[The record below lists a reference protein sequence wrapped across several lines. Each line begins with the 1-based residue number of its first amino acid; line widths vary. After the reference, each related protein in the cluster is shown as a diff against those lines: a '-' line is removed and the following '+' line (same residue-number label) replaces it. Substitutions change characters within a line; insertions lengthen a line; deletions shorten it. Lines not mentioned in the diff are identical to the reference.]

1 MKIST
6 TGGIIAAANP
16 KLAFPLK
23 KVGTISAVKRIALL
37 FKQAGVFPIVVLTNT
52 QDSEVRYQLSKE
64 GVIFLP
70 IAEDHSELIESAK
83 IGFTFL
89 KDICE
94 RIIFTPVNAPLFS
107 ADTVAK
113 VMATDGQ
120 VIIPSFQKQSGHPIV
135 IDSKIIDPFIA
146 YEGEGGLKGAF
157 EALNIQRTWVD
168 VVDSGIVFH
177 NTADIKPHSFHLVAN
192 LVLEKDQEFF
202 SDRAKLLLFLISQTH
217 GMRSACD
224 YMALSYSNGW
234 TLVNQLEKNIGFSVV
249 QRKHGGSHGG
259 RTQLT
264 DAGFELLVNYQKME
278 EAIICCSQKAFD
290 AFSAKLPKD
299 TTDSKSTT
307 TN

>member
-1 MKIST
+1 MEISS

-16 KLAFPLK
+16 DLAFPLK

-52 QDSEVRYQLSKE
+52 QDSEIRYQLSKE

-70 IAEDHSELIESAK
+70 IEEEHTELIDSAK
-83 IGFTFL
+83 IGFNFL
-89 KDICE
+89 KTICK

-107 ADTVAK
+107 AATVEK
-113 VMATDGQ
+113 VMTTPGKI
-120 VIIPSFQKQSGHPIV
+120 VIPSFQQKSGHPIM
-135 IDSKIIDPFIA
+135 IDTQIIDPLSA
-146 YEGEGGLKGAF
+146 YTGDDGLKGAF
-157 EALNIQRTWVD
+157 AALNIQRTWVD
-168 VVDSGIVFH
+168 VSDPGIVFH
-177 NTADIKPHSFHLVAN
+177 NDAEMKTDSFHLVTN
-192 LVLEKDQEFF
+192 LALEKEREFF

-234 TLVNQLEKNIGFSVV
+234 TLINQLEQSIGFTVV

-264 DAGFELLVNYQKME
+264 KAGCNLLVSYQKME
-278 EAIICCSQKAFD
+278 EAIIQQSQLAFND
-290 AFSAKLPKD
+290 FFNKLPKNTVD
-299 TTDSKSTT
+299 K
-307 TN
+307 N